1 MHPSSNNTMLSLLTI
16 SSKVDKLGNKKN
28 IITNSHQVY
37 GTTKSITTSEYN
49 SAVMM
54 NVKYDRKV
62 LVQAFLYKEEKYALI
77 QSTIFKIER
86 TFMKGQFLE
95 LYMASTDLKYEDL
108 IDE

>member
-62 LVQAFLYKEEKYALI
+62 LAKHFYIKKKSMLLSNLRFLRLKEH
-77 QSTIFKIER
+77 
-86 TFMKGQFLE
+86 
-95 LYMASTDLKYEDL
+95 
-108 IDE
+108 